1 MPIRKHILLLFILTL
16 FYLGLKGQILTQTYV
31 DPCDGKIY
39 TVTFPITDIG
49 TLVIIRNEAKVF
61 TSQDFRNGTVTT
73 WIRGIFSK
81 PCAAVQQTVQQTIT
95 QSVTQTV
102 SSTTSSLTSA
112 TASMSSAAT
121 TAAAPAPT
129 PTTSS
134 TTTQSGDGG
143 NVSTTDN
150 NSSSS
155 ETKSESSSSS
165 ESKSEDSKSE
175 SKSESK
181 KEEKK
186 SEEKKKEEKKEAMKN
201 PVMMASDLTVAE
213 GLGNRFTT
221 ILAMGMTKSSL
232 AGDATYGGN
241 VMIWSN
247 LKQFVIGGSYS
258 KTKYKGGKPKSIN
271 SYNASAVYLNGNW
284 VQLTAWTHII
294 PTKTKGT
301 FGWNISAVNIFL
313 VNQNR
318 YNQVWDDK
326 KGWLNLFL
334 KKKGYDY
341 NGVLSAVGFWMK
353 AYPVNPKLVISPQAF
368 LILSP
373 YGYNSVLKES
383 NITINNNTNLLIGS
397 SFDYKLSKRF
407 GISFNYKVASTIQ
420 SNPTILHNFLIGSRM
435 LL

>member
-1 MPIRKHILLLFILTL
+1 MKRHILLLIVLTL
-16 FYLGLKGQILTQTYV
+16 FFLALKGQTLTQIYT

-39 TVTFPITDIG
+39 TVTFPISNVG
-49 TLVIIRNEAKVF
+49 TLVVIRNESKIF
-61 TSQDFRNGTVTT
+61 TSQDFRNGVVST
-73 WIRGIFSK
+73 WIRGVFSK
-81 PCAAVQQTVQQTIT
+81 PCAAVQQTVQQTVT

-102 SSTTSSLTSA
+102 SSTATSITSA
-112 TASMSSAAT
+112 TTSVT
-121 TAAAPAPT
+121 PT
-129 PTTSS
+129 PQPASTSQP

-150 NSSSS
+150 TSSSS
-155 ETKSESSSSS
+155 ETQS
-165 ESKSEDSKSE
+165 DNKSE

-181 KEEKK
+181 SEKK
-186 SEEKKKEEKKEAMKN
+186 SEEKKKEEKKEAAKN

-213 GLGNRFTT
+213 GLDKRFTT
-221 ILAMGMTKSSL
+221 ILSMGMTKSSL

-247 LKQFVIGGSYS
+247 LKQFVLGGSYT
-258 KTKYKGGKPKSIN
+258 KTGYKNGKPKNIN
-271 SYNASAVYLNGNW
+271 SYNASVVYLNGNW

-294 PTKTKGT
+294 PTKTSGT
-301 FGWNISAVNIFL
+301 FGWNVSAVNIFL
-313 VNQNR
+313 VNENR
-318 YNQVWDDK
+318 YNQKWDEK
-326 KGWLNLFL
+326 KGWLNLL
-334 KKKGYDY
+334 LQKKGYDY
-341 NGVLSAVGFWMK
+341 NLLVSAVGFWMK
-353 AYPVNPKLVISPQAF
+353 AYPINPKLVLSPQAF

-383 NITINNNTNLLIGS
+383 NITINNNTSVLIGS
-397 SFDYKLSKRF
+397 SFDYKLTKRF